1 MTEAKLTW
9 SIWQALLNAFAWA
22 FTRRGFRRFAG
33 WIIAMAINVGERTIA
48 HSALAPNRPAD
59 WEAVKSFAEYGPWS
73 TDYVTRGLT
82 RLDEKAPRGTWHGS
96 RRAVDDT
103 KVHRGAPHVWGTC
116 TFREY
121 TARCSK
127 RAATVRAHD
136 DGVAL
141 GALLHNPVK
150 RAWYPP
156 ISGRLYY
163 RKSQMPPRSGMAG
176 PTSNSAPSASWPSG

>member
-1 MTEAKLTW
+1 
-9 SIWQALLNAFAWA
+9 
-22 FTRRGFRRFAG
+22 
-33 WIIAMAINVGERTIA
+33 MAINVGERTIA

-59 WEAVKSFAEYGPWS
+59 WEAVESFAEYGPWS

-163 RKSQMPPRSGMAG
+163 RKSQLPPRSGMAG